1 MAKIKEFEI
10 NVTLK
15 NNLLKERRLA
25 LGFTQ
30 ARLAQ
35 EAGINLGDYTALEGL
50 RMFPLMNLPICR
62 FPDCDRPTNHRSG
75 YLCWKHA
82 DSPGGMD
89 FPLKMGWKKSVLR
102 LIDYFSCQPSD
113 LFPDVILKIDNP
125 SSSMKLD
132 EDQVSRMKQI
142 LSDEMREPPR
152 LISAVEEE
160 YMKVEEIRQLESFIG
175 MLNPIQQKVLRE
187 HWGLGCKPRTCKQIG
202 KSVKLSH
209 TRISQIEWQA
219 IRILRNIY
227 AKSLRRERLM
237 KDDEK
242 AEGEQHGNE

>member
-10 NVTLK
+10 NVTLR

-25 LGFTQ
+25 LDLTQ
-30 ARLAQ
+30 AQMAL
-35 EAGINLGDYTALEGL
+35 EVGISLNDYSMLEGL
-50 RMFPLMNLPICR
+50 RKSPLMKLPICR
-62 FPDCDRPTNHRSG
+62 IPDCDRSTVRGTAH
-75 YLCWKHA
+75 LCQKHVVSHA
-82 DSPGGMD
+82 TTCMN
-89 FPLKMGWKKSVLR
+89 FPLKFDWKKSAL
-102 LIDYFSCQPSD
+102 LLADHFECLPSD
-113 LFPDVILKIDNP
+113 LFPDVILTVTNP
-125 SSSMKLD
+125 SSTMKLD

-142 LSDEMREPPR
+142 LSDEMREPPL
-152 LISAVEEE
+152 LISAVEDE

-187 HWGLGCKPRTCKQIG
+187 HWGLGCKPKTCEQIG

-227 AKSLRRERLM
+227 AKSRQRERLM
-237 KDDEK
+237 GTT
-242 AEGEQHGNE
+242 AQS